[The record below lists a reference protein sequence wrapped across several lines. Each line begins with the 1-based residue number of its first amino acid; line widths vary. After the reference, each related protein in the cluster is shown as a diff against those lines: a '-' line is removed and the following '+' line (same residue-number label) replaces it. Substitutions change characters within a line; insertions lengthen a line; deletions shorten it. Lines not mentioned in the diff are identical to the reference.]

1 MSSIPQMDCCTM
13 LGIDPKTLRNWLRHA
28 HLQFVAHPTDARLK
42 CLTLEQVQQ
51 LAALH
56 ARPILPPAAAS
67 PALRQEVTP
76 LASTL
81 SHPSPTQEN
90 ETQLAAAPPSFSEE
104 ADLRKVVSGLE
115 AKVMT
120 LQEQLAHLTLEL
132 LRERSERYERRLS
145 SLEALL
151 SPSAPLLPSKTE
163 GVRSL
168 ISKRSLPPSDL
179 CCQPSCKHVLA
190 SFHVLKWGL
199 LVPMCSS
206 AREKVSCL
214 SPLICWNGLIG
225 SALFPLSALSVNL
238 AVLQPIERDSGAGEP
253 IALFMVRTTNSLLAP
268 PIV

>member
-1 MSSIPQMDCCTM
+1 MTAIPQMDCCTM
-13 LGIDPKTLRNWLRHA
+13 LGIDPKTLRHWRES
-28 HLQFVAHPTDARLK
+28 
-42 CLTLEQVQQ
+42 CSS
-51 LAALH
+51 
-56 ARPILPPAAAS
+56 PIRCSSNRCTPQMFDLGAS
-67 PALRQEVTP
+67 PAVGCPACSPHPATRLSLPRHSGKKPPRLLRHFR
-76 LASTL
+76 TL
-81 SHPSPTQEN
+81 
-90 ETQLAAAPPSFSEE
+90 PP
-104 ADLRKVVSGLE
+104 LRKTRRSWLPLFPLSRKKRTSE
-115 AKVMT
+115 RLFPAWR
-120 LQEQLAHLTLEL
+120 LFSHRAHLFCP
-132 LRERSERYERRLS
+132 RRQ
-145 SLEALL
+145 
-151 SPSAPLLPSKTE
+151 K
-163 GVRSL
+163 GCRSL

-214 SPLICWNGLIG
+214 SPLIRWNGLIG